1 MAEREAQRQVKLEAG
16 LAAVREKRQAMSRP
30 LRQALSSK
38 IDSAATLINGT
49 VMDTQTYFESD
60 GWRDSNYW
68 KTHIDYRTL
77 KHRGRGSHSLH
88 DLRAST
94 ISIPLQNPDNGGK
107 GTTSSVAVGQGSNGG
122 GAAATSRTLPVSASG
137 AVAILPACRGQIPL
151 V

>member
-49 VMDTQTYFESD
+49 GMDTQTYFESD

-94 ISIPLQNPDNGGK
+94 ISIPLQNPDNAGK

-122 GAAATSRTLPVSASG
+122 AASMSRTLPVSASG
-137 AVAILPACRGQIPL
+137 GVAMLPACRGHPPL
-151 V
+151 LG

>member
-49 VMDTQTYFESD
+49 GMDTQTYFESD

-88 DLRAST
+88 DLRTST
-94 ISIPLQNPDNGGK
+94 ISIPLQNPDNAGK

-137 AVAILPACRGQIPL
+137 AVAMLPACRGQIPL